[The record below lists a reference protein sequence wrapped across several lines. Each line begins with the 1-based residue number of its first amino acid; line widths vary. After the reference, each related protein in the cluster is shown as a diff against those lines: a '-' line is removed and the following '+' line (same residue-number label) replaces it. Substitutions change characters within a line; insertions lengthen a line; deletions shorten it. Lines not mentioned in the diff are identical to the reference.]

1 MKGVRFTALAKSD
14 LQEIHDF
21 ISRDNPKVAT
31 DYLLIIKKHCELLAA
46 NPKLGVKREEYF
58 GLYKLPVDNYL
69 SSIDLVNQ
77 VLKLYECYT
86 AVVILNQFYSL
97 EKWRFL
103 QL

>member
-46 NPKLGVKREEYF
+46 NPKLGVKREE
-58 GLYKLPVDNYL
+58 
-69 SSIDLVNQ
+69 
-77 VLKLYECYT
+77 
-86 AVVILNQFYSL
+86 
-97 EKWRFL
+97 
-103 QL
+103 